1 MGIAI
6 FFVLAVIVAAAIAYP
21 LLPGRTTSLPAPTV
35 TDGEIERAVRNLR
48 RARSRD
54 ELSCPTCGQTFQPGD
69 RFCVRCGGTLSQP
82 QADPVGA
89 ERMGAEGTRP
99 NPACPS
105 CGSTIREGDLFC
117 AKCGHG
123 IVAEEVA

>member
-6 FFVLAVIVAAAIAYP
+6 FFVLAAIVAAAIIFP
-21 LLPGRTTSLPAPTV
+21 LLPGRTTSLPAPKATEA
-35 TDGEIERAVRNLR
+35 EIERAVRDLR
-48 RARSRD
+48 RAQSGGG
-54 ELSCPTCGQTFQPGD
+54 LSCPTCGQTFQPGD

-82 QADPVGA
+82 QADPVD
-89 ERMGAEGTRP
+89 AEGTQQSL
-99 NPACPS
+99 ACPS
-105 CGSTIREGDLFC
+105 CGATIREGDQFC